1 MPNKNTPLRDWFTA
15 QRLLIRGILCC
26 FLLAPTI
33 LNISQIIYAQH
44 TFPELVTLLDILAT
58 ILLVQG
64 LLLILRSF
72 YPPRIPRHT
81 YSLDRTGDHP
91 TPPITPLK
99 NKSA

>member
-1 MPNKNTPLRDWFTA
+1 MPNKNSPLRDWLTSRKLSFWGS
-15 QRLLIRGILCC
+15 LS
-26 FLLAPTI
+26 FPLALTI

-91 TPPITPLK
+91 TPPITPSK